1 MSKCCLRLLTYLM
14 LNMFD
19 ELRWDRNTKLCQKPG
34 SFSWSSPLARVFFVN
49 AFSKENLREMDVWAL
64 FQSAI
69 EVMKK

>member
-1 MSKCCLRLLTYLM
+1 M

-49 AFSKENLREMDVWAL
+49 AFSKESLREMDVWAL

>member
-1 MSKCCLRLLTYLM
+1 M

-49 AFSKENLREMDVWAL
+49 TFSKESLRKMDVWAL